1 MENCHSEQ
9 SEESEVCLQQ
19 SRFRFTREDSSKL
32 GGERDQSTRRLVM
45 FTGTLIDELISTVE
59 CAERRAHKTAD
70 AQETKTAYWYT
81 PTERAPG
88 FDPKFLGVA

>member
-1 MENCHSEQ
+1 
-9 SEESEVCLQQ
+9 
-19 SRFRFTREDSSKL
+19 
-32 GGERDQSTRRLVM
+32 M

-81 PTERAPG
+81 PTEREPG